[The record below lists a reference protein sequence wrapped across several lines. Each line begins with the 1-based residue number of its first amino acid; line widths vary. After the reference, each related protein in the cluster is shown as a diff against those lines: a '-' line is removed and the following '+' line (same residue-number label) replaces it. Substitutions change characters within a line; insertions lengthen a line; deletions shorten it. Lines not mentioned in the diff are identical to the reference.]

1 MKILVNAFLLVII
14 ISCGSGKENLTV
26 GNKAPDFTL
35 QDSRGNNYKLSDY
48 IGKSPVIVYFYPK
61 ANTPGCTKEACGIR
75 DNFSKFQETGIQ
87 VFGVSTDSKSAIN
100 EFISDYNLNFTLLSD
115 ENKEV
120 SKIYGVLND
129 SGKASRVTFIIDKNG
144 NLFQILND
152 VNVETHA
159 DQVFEI
165 AKKLL

>member
-1 MKILVNAFLLVII
+1 MKILINAFLLVFI
-14 ISCGSGKENLTV
+14 ISCGSSKENLSV

-61 ANTPGCTKEACGIR
+61 ANTPGCTREACGIR

-87 VFGVSTDSKSAIN
+87 VFGVSTDSKSAIK

>member
-1 MKILVNAFLLVII
+1 MKILVIAFLLVII

-61 ANTPGCTKEACGIR
+61 ANTPGCTREACGIR

-87 VFGVSTDSKSAIN
+87 VFGVSTDSKSAIK

-144 NLFQILND
+144 NLFKILND

>member
-14 ISCGSGKENLTV
+14 ISCSSGKENLTV

-61 ANTPGCTKEACGIR
+61 ANTPGCTREACGIR

-87 VFGVSTDSKSAIN
+87 VFGVSTDSKSAIK

>member
-1 MKILVNAFLLVII
+1 MKILINAFLLVFI
-14 ISCGSGKENLTV
+14 ISCGSGKENLSV

-61 ANTPGCTKEACGIR
+61 ANTPGCTREACGIR

-87 VFGVSTDSKSAIN
+87 VFGVSTDSKSAIK

>member
-1 MKILVNAFLLVII
+1 MKILINAFLLVFI
-14 ISCGSGKENLTV
+14 ISCGSSKENLSV

-48 IGKSPVIVYFYPK
+48 MGKSPVIVYFYPK
-61 ANTPGCTKEACGIR
+61 ANTPGCTREACGIR

-87 VFGVSTDSKSAIN
+87 VFGVSTDSKSAIK

>member
-1 MKILVNAFLLVII
+1 MKITANLFLLLLI
-14 ISCGSGKENLTV
+14 ISCGGGKENLTI

-35 QDSRGNNYKLSDY
+35 QDSNGNYYKLSDY
-48 IGKSPVIVYFYPK
+48 IDKSPVIVYFYPK

-75 DNFSKFQETGIQ
+75 DNYSKFEKAGIQ
-87 VFGVSTDSKSAIN
+87 VFGISTDSKSAIKD
-100 EFISDYNLNFTLLSD
+100 FISDHNLNFVLLSD

-120 SKIYGVLND
+120 SKNYGVLNN
-129 SGKASRVTFIIDKNG
+129 SGKANRVTFIIDKNG

-152 VNVETHA
+152 VNVDTHA
-159 DQVFEI
+159 EQVYEV